1 MINER
6 GSDRTIQSL
15 KTGFKIIELLR
26 DQDGG
31 YLTDVSTQL
40 DIPKSTAYQYLDTLE
55 EIGYLVKEDSK
66 YELSLNFVSLGEYA
80 RTRKEAYTLAK
91 PMVQQ
96 LADKTGERA
105 QFLIE
110 EHGRGIYLYTDQ
122 GSQGVQ
128 TDRWIGEQRYLHSS
142 AGGKAILA
150 YSETRRVK
158 KIIDQIGLPAETQN
172 TITESEKLF
181 RELEEITERGY
192 SINNEESIDGLRGI
206 GVPVIGPD
214 DMIFG
219 AFSISGPIQRFSGD
233 WFQEE
238 LPDLLLGTANELELR
253 LKYL

>member
-1 MINER
+1 MDNER
-6 GSDRTIQSL
+6 SSDRTIQSL
-15 KTGFKIIELLR
+15 RTGFKIIELLR

-40 DIPKSTAYQYLDTLE
+40 NIPKSTVYQYLNTLE
-55 EIGYLVKEDSK
+55 KIGYLVKEDSK

-91 PMVQQ
+91 PMVQK

-110 EHGRGIYLYTDQ
+110 EHGKGIYLHTDQ

-150 YSETRRVK
+150 YSKTNKVEKV
-158 KIIDQIGLPAETQN
+158 INQIGLPAETQN
-172 TITESEKLF
+172 TITAPEKLF

-214 DMIFG
+214 DAVFG
-219 AFSISGPIQRFSGD
+219 AFSISGPVRRFSGE
-233 WFQEE
+233 WLQKE

-253 LKYL
+253 LKYI